1 MIIMFIKRLTNDT
14 MPLSY
19 ISISIAKC
27 TTKMRSGRK
36 RNNME
41 KCDFSI
47 IAIRN
52 SGKKRNQ
59 KVLLSSQELFQ
70 IKTIKN
76 GGSSVRKDRIFF
88 NVLFSIADFIKV
100 GDKNQGLS
108 LNMQ

>member
-1 MIIMFIKRLTNDT
+1 MFIKRLTNDT

-52 SGKKRNQ
+52 SGKKRN
-59 KVLLSSQELFQ
+59 
-70 IKTIKN
+70 
-76 GGSSVRKDRIFF
+76 
-88 NVLFSIADFIKV
+88 
-100 GDKNQGLS
+100 
-108 LNMQ
+108 